1 MPSFTL
7 MGPDP
12 DRKGFPTRRFAI
24 LFGLLIMLNA
34 CISPKDVVYFQDN
47 DEPVLDT
54 IPESRIG
61 DPVIQQNDL
70 LAVYVSSINVEASR
84 FFNPSN
90 TESSDPESDR
100 TSYLVDSEG
109 MIEMPLIGK
118 VEVAGLTTKQTSNRI
133 RALLQKYLESP
144 TVRVYLE
151 SFKVTILGEVKVP
164 GVYYIRN
171 EKVTL
176 PEALGLAGDMT
187 IYGERKQVQVIRE
200 GDGARIFINTDM
212 TKREVFSSPG
222 YNLKPNDIVYVP
234 AGKGR
239 VASADVFYRIA
250 PLVIS
255 TLTLIT
261 LINIRF

>member
-1 MPSFTL
+1 MSPYWITVGPSI
-7 MGPDP
+7 
-12 DRKGFPTRRFAI
+12 RNY
-24 LFGLLIMLNA
+24 GLLIGVLFMLNA

-47 DEPVLDT
+47 DDPVLDT
-54 IPESRIG
+54 IPESQIG
-61 DPVIQQNDL
+61 DPVIQKNDL
-70 LAVYVSSINVEASR
+70 LAIYVSSINVEASR
-84 FFNPSN
+84 FFNPAN
-90 TESSDPESDR
+90 AESADQESDR

-118 VEVAGLTTKQTSNRI
+118 VEVGGLTTKQMSNKI
-133 RALLQKYLESP
+133 RGLLEKYLESP

-200 GDGARIFINTDM
+200 GDGQRIFINTDM